1 MDMMTFGNS
10 ILAIVVALIQFHFQE
25 KVSWGKEQFTF
36 HHSIKAKGT
45 ESEWIGTEIKFN

>member
-10 ILAIVVALIQFHFQE
+10 ILAIVVALIQFHFLE
-25 KVSWGKEQFTF
+25 KVSWGKRAVYI